1 MPTRASRDR
10 SVDLLAYLGSDAK
23 PALPL
28 LMHLIQTNLDQPE
41 QLQPYRKAFL
51 QVGNAGIPMV
61 VEAMQTALGDSH
73 QKTLD
78 EMLTAYGL
86 VAVQ

>member
-1 MPTRASRDR
+1 
-10 SVDLLAYLGSDAK
+10 
-23 PALPL
+23 
-28 LMHLIQTNLDQPE
+28 
-41 QLQPYRKAFL
+41 
-51 QVGNAGIPMV
+51 MV

-86 VAVQ
+86 VANTADSRHASQSK